1 VIEALPR
8 GAEDAPQAFG
18 RTVTMILTVVRQL
31 SRWMPRTETVD
42 APNEAWADSDS
53 SCHNSSYELT
63 QGLEVIEHFEHFA
76 DTLPAFHAAHGGR

>member
-1 VIEALPR
+1 
-8 GAEDAPQAFG
+8 
-18 RTVTMILTVVRQL
+18 MILTVVRQL
-31 SRWMPRTETVD
+31 SRWMPRTETAD
-42 APNEAWADSDS
+42 EPDEAWADSDS